1 MRMRRPMVHSPS
13 AAVNACEAVAPED
26 RKSEDAH
33 QPVQKKHRASSR
45 QSAKI
50 AMASFFRPGSF
61 PLTSTYHGCPRNS
74 PNYTLRQHPFALG
87 GSFRYMV
94 HNYIPYGVRPR

>member
-61 PLTSTYHGCPRNS
+61 RLDLYPSWMSTKLPELYFATAPVRAAWQFQLHGS
-74 PNYTLRQHPFALG
+74 
-87 GSFRYMV
+87 
-94 HNYIPYGVRPR
+94 